1 MRAPSRARARTQRTN
16 VLSPIIPRNW
26 PRNWFQTR
34 LKIFAIIL
42 LALLA
47 TSSLTPARLST
58 QEMPVLVGRIEGDDV
73 TVKTTTSSGVEMNAG
88 PTVVANGSDV
98 TVRSGH
104 ALLLL
109 DAGGEVSIC
118 APAHFTLLKSAGAT
132 TLALDYGRVHPSLDS
147 SETFTIYTALV
158 VATPV
163 AISGARRDTTLGLD
177 ENGEM
182 CILTTRGAMRV
193 EPQFAGQSLIVP
205 QGGVVSLAGG
215 QIESLRSN
223 ASSCS
228 CDFPRA
234 SVERPHP
241 SPAREIATLSHPLR
255 PEEKKPDVS
264 TPTAPAQEPIYTV
277 LMPPLTFDA
286 SSPAPPPDP
295 SPETMLLIREVRV
308 RPSVVFRGHVNPAP
322 LQSALVP
329 STPSAPADLPPPLH
343 ADDHRVESQPGILTR
358 MRNFFRKLAGKA
370 PCAGTGC
377 TN

>member
-1 MRAPSRARARTQRTN
+1 
-16 VLSPIIPRNW
+16 
-26 PRNWFQTR
+26 
-34 LKIFAIIL
+34 L

-47 TSSLTPARLST
+47 TLTLAPARLST
-58 QEMPVLVGRIEGDDV
+58 QEMPVIVGRIEGDDLA
-73 TVKTTTSSGVEMNAG
+73 VKTTTSSGVEINAG

-118 APAHFTLLKSAGAT
+118 GPAHFTLLKSAGAT

-147 SETFTIYTALV
+147 PETFTIYTAQV
-158 VATPV
+158 IATPV
-163 AISGARRDTTLGLD
+163 SISGAARDTTLGLD

-182 CILTTRGAMRV
+182 CILTARGAMRV

-215 QIESLRSN
+215 QIESLRGN

-234 SVERPHP
+234 SMERTRP
-241 SPAREIATLSHPLR
+241 SPAREIAALSRPLP
-255 PEEKKPDVS
+255 PEPKKPGAGI
-264 TPTAPAQEPIYTV
+264 PPAPAQEPIYTV
-277 LMPPLTFDA
+277 LMPPLSFDA

-295 SPETMLLIREVRV
+295 SPETILLVREARV
-308 RPSVVFRGHVNPAP
+308 RTSVVFRGHVNPAP
-322 LQSALVP
+322 VQSALMQFA
-329 STPSAPADLPPPLH
+329 PSAPAASPAPMQ
-343 ADDHRVESQPGILTR
+343 ADDRRVESKPGILMR
-358 MRNFFRKLAGKA
+358 MRNFFRKLTGQA
-370 PCAGTGC
+370 PCLSTGC

>member
-1 MRAPSRARARTQRTN
+1 

-26 PRNWFQTR
+26 SGTH
-34 LKIFAIIL
+34 LKTFAITL

-47 TSSLTPARLST
+47 MSSLTPARLST
-58 QEMPVLVGRIEGDDV
+58 QETPAIVGRIEGDDLA
-73 TVKTTTSSGVEMNAG
+73 VKTTTSSGVEINAG

-118 APAHFTLLKSAGAT
+118 GPAHFTLLKSAGAT

-147 SETFTIYTALV
+147 SETFTIYTAQV

-177 ENGEM
+177 ETGEM
-182 CILTTRGAMRV
+182 CILTARGAMRV

-205 QGGVVSLAGG
+205 QGGVVTLADG
-215 QIESLRSN
+215 QIESLRGN

-234 SVERPHP
+234 SVERPRP
-241 SPAREIATLSHPLR
+241 LPAREVGPLSHPLP
-255 PEEKKPDVS
+255 PEPKKPGAS
-264 TPTAPAQEPIYTV
+264 IPPAPAQEPIYTV
-277 LMPPLTFDA
+277 LMPPLSFDA
-286 SSPAPPPDP
+286 SSPAPPADP
-295 SPETMLLIREVRV
+295 SPETILLVREVRV

-322 LQSALVP
+322 VQAMSN
-329 STPSAPADLPPPLH
+329 APAALPPPQRVE
-343 ADDHRVESQPGILTR
+343 DHRVESQPGLLTR
-358 MRNFFRKLAGKA
+358 VRNFFRNLAGQQ
-370 PCAGTGC
+370 PCASPGC
-377 TN
+377 GN